1 MKRNKRKLK
10 LLNFFNKR
18 NNNNKSRKK
27 SSGKNDEFLRLLF

>member
-18 NNNNKSRKK
+18 NNNKSRKK